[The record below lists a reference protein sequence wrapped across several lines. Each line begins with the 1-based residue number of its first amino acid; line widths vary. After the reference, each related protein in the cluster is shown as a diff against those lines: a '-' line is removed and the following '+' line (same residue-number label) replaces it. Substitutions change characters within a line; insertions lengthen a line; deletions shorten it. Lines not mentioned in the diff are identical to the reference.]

1 MPISITK
8 ALHSSI
14 AALNTEIWSFQ
25 KGRKGEKKCPC
36 PRGIPGCFL
45 GGWAGLPDAEN
56 IKVLLTMM

>member
-1 MPISITK
+1 LPLSIQRYGLFK
-8 ALHSSI
+8 
-14 AALNTEIWSFQ
+14 
-25 KGRKGEKKCPC
+25 KGEKEKKKCPC